1 MQLISVLDLKEHPK
15 NKELFDE
22 MTGDKWNEFVESI
35 KTSGVIEP
43 IVVTQDLVIV
53 SGHQRLRACIELGIE
68 TVNCEVRH
76 YDNDD
81 LVLKDLIETNLR
93 QRGDIGGS
101 QVKMARRI
109 RELERI
115 YGIQRGNN
123 QSSNGDMTQKKLSD
137 MLGISEG
144 TLLRVKKL
152 LDLLPE
158 IQDEVE
164 SGKISFSTASR
175 LISQLDLDEQKE
187 LYNQLFVENSNED
200 VTNAEIVRLTNLLK
214 QKEEEHNKE
223 LAIEATKL
231 EKQVRKVDKL
241 ENEIEELKKSSVS
254 GALIDEKN
262 KLEIDNRTYYERY
275 QAIKQANTDLNKKLK
290 AQEDEIDEAYRL
302 QDEATEKLEQI
313 QQELDEYKRK
323 ERLARNEKSVINLKE
338 GVDAFYS
345 MIYEYDINCDILN
358 KTNDTN
364 DLINLC
370 NSIDDLVEKLEI
382 IKSSVDNTLLLETA

>member
-123 QSSNGDMTQKKLSD
+123 QSSGGDMTQKKLSD

-275 QAIKQANTDLNKKLK
+275 QAVKQANTDLNKKLK

>member
-158 IQDEVE
+158 IQNEVE

-187 LYNQLFVENSNED
+187 LYNQLFVENTNED
-200 VTNAEIVRLTNLLK
+200 ITNAEIVKLTNLLK

-275 QAIKQANTDLNKKLK
+275 QAVKQANTDLNKKLK

>member
-158 IQDEVE
+158 IQNEVE

-200 VTNAEIVRLTNLLK
+200 ITNAEIVRLTNLLK

-275 QAIKQANTDLNKKLK
+275 QAVKQANTDLNKKLK